1 MRKILFTLLLLVVA
15 IGANAK
21 KTIEYSLESAGSGV
35 QGTYLVKVWITSSSK
50 KVSDDE
56 ILYGAIHGVIFRG
69 FGGSQGMP
77 AQRPMAPSITV
88 EQQKADY
95 FDKFFGK
102 EGAYKAFAT
111 IVAGSYQ
118 RTKTPKGYKVG
129 ATVQVQKDNL
139 RKELEQSGIIKGLAS
154 GF

>member
-1 MRKILFTLLLLVVA
+1 MKRILFTLLILVMA

-21 KTIEYSLESAGSGV
+21 KKIEYSLESAGSGV
-35 QGTYLVKVWITSSSK
+35 QGTYLVTVWVTSSSK
-50 KVSDDE
+50 DVSDDE
-56 ILYGAIHGVIFRG
+56 ILYGAVHGVIFRG

-77 AQRPMAPSITV
+77 AQRPMVPSVTV

-95 FDKFFGK
+95 FEKFFGK
-102 EGAYKAFAT
+102 EGAYKAFAS
-111 IVAGSYQ
+111 IVNGSYR

-139 RKELEQSGIIKGLAS
+139 RKELEQSGIIRGLSS

>member
-56 ILYGAIHGVIFRG
+56 ILYGAIH
-69 FGGSQGMP
+69 
-77 AQRPMAPSITV
+77 
-88 EQQKADY
+88 
-95 FDKFFGK
+95 
-102 EGAYKAFAT
+102 
-111 IVAGSYQ
+111 
-118 RTKTPKGYKVG
+118 
-129 ATVQVQKDNL
+129 
-139 RKELEQSGIIKGLAS
+139 
-154 GF
+154 